1 MNSVLNAQLAQSLAA
16 DRQREAQAHA
26 RARRVAAV
34 RRWQRR
40 KEVADRQVRL
50 ARLAVR

>member
-1 MNSVLNAQLAQSLAA
+1 MNSVLNAALARELMA

-26 RARRVAAV
+26 RVRRLVAV

-40 KEVADRQVRL
+40 AEVANRQARL

>member
-1 MNSVLNAQLAQSLAA
+1 MNTVLNAALARELMA
-16 DRQREAQAHA
+16 DRQREAQAQA
-26 RARRVAAV
+26 RVRRLVAV

-40 KEVADRQVRL
+40 AEEANRQVRL